1 MKNMALPR
9 VLKSSIAVVICLII
23 FVFSFLGMSVK
34 KMSEST
40 IENIG
45 TTYMQGMNEQ
55 VSLHFE
61 TIIDLRLTMAES
73 IARIAADGE
82 NSGYGSKEEIEY
94 GAKARHFL
102 CAALYSP
109 DGTIEMIYGDPV
121 TLNHPE
127 QFLDSMKEGKRKAA
141 SAVDNNGN
149 EVILFGV
156 PCKYPMSDG
165 STSLA
170 MVVGL
175 SSMYMGEVL
184 FLDSDNSLAHSYV
197 IRKDGS
203 YVVRDQGSQNEN
215 YFDRFYSIFDSQ
227 NEEADYYIGQLTAAM
242 ETGEDYAVILKS
254 GASRRHLYCTDLP
267 YCEWYLVT
275 VLPFDALDDAI
286 SGMGDRWLVMV
297 YAASLAVIAMLV
309 CVFLQYFN
317 VYRNQVAELKRINAE
332 IDTARK
338 AAETAQREAEHANA
352 AKQEFLSSM
361 SHDIRTPMNAIIGM
375 TSLALSNTHHP
386 EQVQEYLHKIELSS
400 KHLLGLINDVLDISK
415 IESGK
420 MTLNIE
426 AVSLREVMDS
436 IVNIIQPQV
445 RAKDQE
451 FNAVAYEIFAEDV
464 CCDSVRLN
472 QVLINLLGNAVKFT
486 PDRGTVQV
494 CVYQEELPGNPSCVR
509 THFTVT
515 DTGIGMSKEY
525 QKQIFDS
532 FSRENNTR
540 VQKTEGSGLGMAIT
554 KYIVDAMG
562 GSISVQSEQGKGSEF
577 HVVLDLAKAKEQE
590 TDPVFPSWHMLVVDA
605 DERLCTNVVHS
616 LALLGIR
623 AEWCLSAGRAAE
635 MIAESRRQK
644 DSYQI
649 VLLGWE
655 LQDSNGLEAARKIR
669 QNGGKDDPALLLA
682 ACDRSEMEQDAGEA
696 GLSGV
701 IAKPLFQ
708 SSLADALRALAGN
721 DGEETAEAAKTID
734 LDLKGKHI
742 LLAEDN
748 DLNWEVARE
757 LLSDLELVLDR
768 VENGKSCAAKF
779 GQSPVGYYD
788 AILMDVRMPVMDGY
802 EATRIIREMERADAD
817 IPIIAMTADAFSED
831 IQKCLECGMNDHLAK
846 PIDVQAVTDKL
857 EKYLKTLRDA

>member
-1 MKNMALPR
+1 MEMQNELNLIDLIDADTLTTIEQAFCEMTEMSAGISDPQGVPVTAHCNTSAFCHLVKSTAAGRARCDQCDKQGAAMALENHAAVFYRCHAGLIDFAAPITIQGEILGTFVGGQILIDAPDEEQALR
-9 VLKSSIAVVICLII
+9 LAYEINADPQEYLSALRKIPIVTEEQINDAAEFLYALSNILSSIGCSRYKILQ
-23 FVFSFLGMSVK
+23 SN
-34 KMSEST
+34 
-40 IENIG
+40 IE
-45 TTYMQGMNEQ
+45 
-55 VSLHFE
+55 L
-61 TIIDLRLTMAES
+61 
-73 IARIAADGE
+73 
-82 NSGYGSKEEIEY
+82 
-94 GAKARHFL
+94 
-102 CAALYSP
+102 
-109 DGTIEMIYGDPV
+109 
-121 TLNHPE
+121 
-127 QFLDSMKEGKRKAA
+127 
-141 SAVDNNGN
+141 
-149 EVILFGV
+149 
-156 PCKYPMSDG
+156 
-165 STSLA
+165 
-170 MVVGL
+170 
-175 SSMYMGEVL
+175 
-184 FLDSDNSLAHSYV
+184 
-197 IRKDGS
+197 
-203 YVVRDQGSQNEN
+203 
-215 YFDRFYSIFDSQ
+215 
-227 NEEADYYIGQLTAAM
+227 
-242 ETGEDYAVILKS
+242 
-254 GASRRHLYCTDLP
+254 
-267 YCEWYLVT
+267 
-275 VLPFDALDDAI
+275 
-286 SGMGDRWLVMV
+286 
-297 YAASLAVIAMLV
+297 
-309 CVFLQYFN
+309 
-317 VYRNQVAELKRINAE
+317 
-332 IDTARK
+332 
-338 AAETAQREAEHANA
+338 EHATQS
-352 AKQEFLSSM
+352 KSDFLANM
-361 SHDIRTPMNAIIGM
+361 SHEIRTPMNAIIGM